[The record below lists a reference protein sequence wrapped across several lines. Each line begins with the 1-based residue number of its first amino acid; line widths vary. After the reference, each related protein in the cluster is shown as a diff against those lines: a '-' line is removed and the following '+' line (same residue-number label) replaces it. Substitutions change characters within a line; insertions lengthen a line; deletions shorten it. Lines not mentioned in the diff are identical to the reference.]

1 MDLTRRRILIG
12 AAAGGGLLAAF
23 ALMPRRYA
31 NPFTGGAAGGKNAD
45 EAFNAWIR
53 VGADGTV
60 TVALP
65 LCEMGQGISTVL
77 PQIAAIE
84 MGADWRMVAVE
95 PAPASPVYADPVLAA
110 HWARLWMPAFADLAE
125 SPTGFLAER
134 YADRAPLLVTA
145 EGTALAA
152 FEQPVREAAAGVRA
166 VLSMA
171 AAAKWGVRWEE
182 CEAKDGFVSHGQQR
196 LGFGALAQ
204 DAAGYDPPS
213 PPVLRADPPREAPS
227 SHPEGMKPA
236 FPRLDLPGK
245 VDGSFT
251 FAGDVRVPGLV
262 YAAIAHG
269 PQGHSVLAHYD
280 KKAAEAVP
288 GIVGVVHARGWVAAA
303 AVTWHAA
310 DKAVAAMAPTFRAA
324 GRIADSGAIDD
335 ALDKAL
341 QKGAKTRVSSAG
353 DPDAVLAKPD
363 LTARYDVE
371 AAPHAAI
378 ETATATARLK
388 DGKLELWLATQAPE
402 RARRAAARIAGVSP
416 GDVVLYPMQAGGSFD
431 ARLDTRIAE
440 EATAIAKALGKP
452 VQLRWSRWQ
461 ESLAGFPRTPVAASL
476 AATLSDDKTQVLG
489 WRTRMALP
497 ATAIE
502 AAARLLD
509 GETPPAALA
518 AARGKADPTAC
529 DGALP
534 PYAIPERAV
543 DHVPVDLS
551 LPTGRYRS
559 NAHGYGAFFTEGFV
573 DELAHL
579 GNREPLSFRVGML
592 GDHPRL
598 VACLQGVA
606 SLATWGGGGDNA
618 GQGIACHMMR
628 LPAPGGERMGYAA
641 VVATARRDE
650 GGVRVDRLSAFL
662 DIGRIVNMDIAR
674 QQVEGAMV
682 FGLAMTLGGSTGYAR
697 GLPLA
702 GHLSELGLPLL
713 ADCPSIDVQF
723 ADSEADPFD
732 PGELAV
738 APVAPAIANALF
750 SATGLR
756 FRRLPLLSDGL

>member
-1 MDLTRRRILIG
+1 MPVTRRHVLIG
-12 AAAGGGLLAAF
+12 AAAGGGLLAAY
-23 ALMPRRYA
+23 ALLPHRYA
-31 NPFTGGAAGGKNAD
+31 DPFTGGPATGRNAE

-53 VGADGTV
+53 VGTDGTV

-65 LCEMGQGISTVL
+65 VCEMGQGISTVL

-95 PAPASPVYADPVLAA
+95 PAPASPAYADPVLAA
-110 HWARLWMPAFADLAE
+110 HWARLWMPAFADLAG
-125 SPTGFLAER
+125 SPDGLLAAR
-134 YADRAPLLVTA
+134 YADRKPLLVTA
-145 EGTALAA
+145 DGTALAA
-152 FEQPVREAAAGVRA
+152 FEQPVREAAAAVRA

-171 AAAKWGVRWEE
+171 AAKKWGVRWEE
-182 CEAKDGFVSHGQQR
+182 CEAKDGFVTHGKQR
-196 LGFGALAQ
+196 LAFGALAHE
-204 DAAGYDPPS
+204 AAGYDPPS
-213 PPVLRADPPREAPS
+213 PPVLRAEPPREVPS
-227 SHPEGMKPA
+227 SHPEGLKPA

-245 VDGSFT
+245 IDGSFT
-251 FAGDVRVPGLV
+251 FAGDVRVPDLV

-280 KKAAEAVP
+280 RKAAGAVP
-288 GIVGVVHARGWVAAA
+288 GLVGVVHATGWVAAA
-303 AVTWHAA
+303 AITWHAA
-310 DKAVAAMAPTFRAA
+310 EKAVTAMAPTFRAA
-324 GRIADSGAIDD
+324 GRIADSGPMDD

-341 QKGAKTRVSSAG
+341 RKGKAHRVANVG
-353 DPDAVLAKPD
+353 DPDAVLARPD
-363 LTARYDVE
+363 LAVRYDVE
-371 AAPHAAI
+371 PAPHAAL

-388 DGKLELWLATQAPE
+388 DGQLELWLATQAPE

-416 GDVVLYPMQAGGSFD
+416 GSVVLYPMQAGGSFD

-440 EATAIAKALGKP
+440 EVTAIAKALGKP

-461 ESLAGFPRTPVAASL
+461 ESLAGFPRTPIAALLS
-476 AATLSDDKTQVLG
+476 AALSDDKAQVLG

-502 AAARLLD
+502 SAERLL
-509 GETPPAALA
+509 GGKTPPSALA
-518 AARGKADPTAC
+518 AAKDKADPTAC

-543 DHVPVDLS
+543 DHVPVDLA

-559 NAHGYGAFFTEGFV
+559 NAHGYGAFFTESFI

-579 GNREPLSFRVGML
+579 GKREPLSFRVGML
-592 GDHPRL
+592 GEHPRL

-606 SLATWGGGGDNA
+606 NLATWGGGGDNA
-618 GQGIACHMMR
+618 GQGIACHAMA
-628 LPAPGGERMGYAA
+628 LPGTGGERMGYAA

-662 DIGRIVNMDIAR
+662 DIGRVINVDVAR

-682 FGLAMTLGGSTGYAR
+682 FGLAMTIGGSTGYAR

-702 GHLSELGLPLL
+702 GRLSELGLPLL
-713 ADCPSIDVQF
+713 ADCPAIDVQF
-723 ADSEADPFD
+723 ADSDAPPFD

-756 FRRLPLLSDGL
+756 FRRLPLLSEGL